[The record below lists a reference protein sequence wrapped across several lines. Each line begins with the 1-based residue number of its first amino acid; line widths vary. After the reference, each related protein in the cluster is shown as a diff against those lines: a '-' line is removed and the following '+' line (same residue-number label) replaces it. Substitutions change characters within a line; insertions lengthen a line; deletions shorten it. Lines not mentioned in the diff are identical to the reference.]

1 MINNQ
6 INDNDKDF
14 GKPSDVN
21 TITKEEI
28 KVKRPNLFKV
38 LLLNDD
44 YTPMEYVVSLLK
56 KVFNKN
62 QDEAI
67 NVMLTIHQK
76 GSGICGIY
84 TLEIAETKAN
94 SVIKMAKKDQH
105 PLQCIIE
112 KE

>member
-1 MINNQ
+1 MISNQ
-6 INDNDKDF
+6 SNDININSAD
-14 GKPSDVN
+14 DVN

-28 KVKRPNLFKV
+28 KVKKPNLFKV
-38 LLLNDD
+38 ILLNDD
-44 YTPMEYVVSLLK
+44 YTPMEYVVGLLK

-94 SVIKMAKKDQH
+94 SVMKMAKKDQH